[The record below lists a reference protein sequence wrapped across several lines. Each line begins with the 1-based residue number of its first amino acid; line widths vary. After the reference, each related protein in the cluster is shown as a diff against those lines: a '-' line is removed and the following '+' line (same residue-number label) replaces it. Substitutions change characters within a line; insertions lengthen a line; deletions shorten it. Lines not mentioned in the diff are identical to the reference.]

1 MKKIMAMLLSTLL
14 LAAFVGCG
22 EDSQPVSRD
31 KPEGAVELFFQ
42 ASCKADVDAA
52 LGCYP
57 DEMLK
62 FMEDN
67 YDSKSD
73 MKRELRQE
81 LKDTLNEIEDDYGK
95 FKRYK
100 FEIVDSETMSKDER
114 NQMEEGLKY
123 SGIDLEISSVK
134 TVEVEYTIYF
144 EDDEYEDSIELQLIK
159 VDGQWY
165 IMRADDLFNYLKK
178 DGCEVNP
185 TRFASQS
192 RLFLCNYFLT
202 KS

>member
-22 EDSQPVSRD
+22 EDSQTVSRD

-57 DEMLK
+57 DEMLE

-81 LKDTLNEIEDDYGK
+81 LKDTLNEVEDDYGK

-114 NQMEEGLKY
+114 NQMEERLKY

-159 VDGQWY
+159 VDCQWY
-165 IMRADDLFNYLKK
+165 IMRADDLFN
-178 DGCEVNP
+178 
-185 TRFASQS
+185 
-192 RLFLCNYFLT
+192 
-202 KS
+202 